1 MANNTTKEKDH
12 SQKTASVP
20 IGMVKPCSK
29 TETLGKQIAE
39 FIPGGVNSPFR
50 SFHEVGGQAI
60 FLDSGKGSR
69 VFDVDGNQYIDYV
82 GAWGPAILGHA
93 PTAVID
99 AVKRTI
105 DKGPLFGA
113 PHELELRLA
122 ETLVEALPSMD
133 MVRFVNSG
141 TEAVMSAIRLARG
154 YTEKDK
160 LIVFEGCYH
169 GHSDSTLANER
180 IKHSSGVPDGFAGS
194 SIQAEFNNLASV
206 EECLEKHSGEVAAVI
221 LEPVTGSMGVI
232 EPHPDFLPGLRSLC
246 TKYDALL
253 IFDEVLTGFRLAWGG
268 AQNLY
273 DVKPDLSTFGKTLGG
288 GMPIGAYGGRREIMN
303 CLMPIGKV
311 YQAGTF
317 SGNPLTMAGGLA
329 MLNELKHNQVYETL
343 ENRAERLF
351 TGLEKVLNQIEKEQ
365 GKRPPIQLQR
375 VGSMFTVLF
384 AEAPVENFK
393 DAGKIDEKLFARF
406 FHHCLK
412 GGVYLPPTAVDAACL
427 SSEHSE
433 EDIDRTIE
441 VMGAAIGTI
450 FQ

>member
-1 MANNTTKEKDH
+1 MTSNTTKEKDR
-12 SQKTASVP
+12 SEKTDNMP
-20 IGMVKPCSK
+20 IGLVKPCTK
-29 TETLGKQIAE
+29 TESLAKRIAE
-39 FIPGGVNSPFR
+39 LIPGGVNSPFR

-60 FLDSGKGSR
+60 FLDRGKGSR
-69 VFDVDGNQYIDYV
+69 VFDVDGNQFIDYV

-93 PTAVID
+93 PQAVID
-99 AVKRTI
+99 AVKGTI

-122 ETLVEALPSMD
+122 ETLVEALPSVD

-154 YTEKDK
+154 YTGRDK
-160 LIVFEGCYH
+160 VIVFEGCYH
-169 GHSDSTLANER
+169 GHSDSTLANDR

-273 DVKPDLSTFGKTLGG
+273 GVEPDLSTFGKTLGG

-329 MLNELKHNQVYETL
+329 ILGELKNKQIYQTL
-343 ENRAERLF
+343 ENRAKRLF
-351 TGLEKVLNQIEKEQ
+351 SGLERVLEQIEQEQ

-384 AEAPVENFK
+384 VEAPVKNFN
-393 DAGKIDEKLFARF
+393 DARKIDEKLFAKF
-406 FHHCLK
+406 FHHCLE

-441 VMGAAIGTI
+441 VMGAGIRSI
-450 FQ
+450 FE